1 MHFHLYRPITWR
13 RGGVCVR
20 VDDGARFSSHEM
32 ALLVQLKLATFI
44 PTIPPNFGDFMSD
57 DRSSALRLVTPPAGE
72 PLTLAQAK
80 TFLRIEHSADDEPI
94 TRAIAAARVAA
105 EQYIKCALLPQ
116 TWEVSVANPST
127 MTLRLPVGPAQSI
140 ASITLVNELGATST
154 MSASNYRLSVD
165 GFAVLFTNPPSI
177 EKMTVRFVA
186 GIATTLS
193 EIPQP
198 VIQGMLH
205 HIAVMMENRDGDV
218 PMPVQAMA
226 CYQPYRRISL

>member
-1 MHFHLYRPITWR
+1 MRFHLYRPITWR

-20 VDDGARFSSHEM
+20 VDAGTLFSTHEM
-32 ALLVQLKLATFI
+32 ALLVQLKLATLL
-44 PTIPPNFGDFMSD
+44 PTITPNFGDFMSD
-57 DRSSALRLVTPPAGE
+57 DRSSALRLVTPPASE

-105 EQYIKCALLPQ
+105 EQYVKCALLPQ
-116 TWEVSVANPST
+116 TWEMHVANPSCAE
-127 MTLRLPVGPAQSI
+127 LRLPVGPARSI
-140 ASITLVNELGATST
+140 TSITLTTEAGATST

-165 GFAVLFTNPPSI
+165 GFAVLFTNAPSI
-177 EKMTVRFVA
+177 EKMTVQFVA
-186 GIATTLS
+186 GIATALP

-198 VIQGMLH
+198 IIQGMLH
-205 HIAVMMENRDGDV
+205 HIAVMLENRDGDV